1 VDQNLSFIERAE
13 IARLRVA
20 EPDDADQLVVDRIG
34 Y

>member
-1 VDQNLSFIERAE
+1 VNQHLALVERAE
-13 IARLRVA
+13 IARLRIA